1 MMEDE
6 DEVALQYDVQND
18 VEDEQELQSLDNWE
32 TISQINPHEVM
43 GLVVDESL
51 EAIISENSREV
62 ALGTD
67 KDYRRCVRIFL
78 LNSTTN
84 SDRLFNIYSVSC

>member
-18 VEDEQELQSLDNWE
+18 VEDEQEFQCPDNWD
-32 TISQINPHEVM
+32 TISQINQHEVR

-51 EAIISENSREV
+51 EEIISQNSREV

-67 KDYRRCVRIFL
+67 KDYRRCVRNYNFLAIF
-78 LNSTTN
+78 N
-84 SDRLFNIYSVSC
+84 Y